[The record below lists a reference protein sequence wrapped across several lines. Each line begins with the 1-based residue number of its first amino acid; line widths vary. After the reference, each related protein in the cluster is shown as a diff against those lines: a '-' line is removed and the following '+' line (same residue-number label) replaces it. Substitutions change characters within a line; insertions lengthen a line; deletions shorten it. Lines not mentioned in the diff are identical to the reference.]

1 MRISEISAEE
11 LKSKLVVVGGP
22 TATGKSKVAIQ
33 IASKFNG
40 EIINADSVQ
49 VYKYMDVGSNKD
61 TLVETHEYIQSTLS
75 DGKSVNL
82 RAYKLNNTE
91 IKGWLFDVVSPDINF
106 TVADYQSLAEKVIQ
120 NIKSRGKL
128 PIIVGGTGLYIDAVL
143 KGYQVNQKPDE
154 KLRGELNNLS
164 VSDLQLRLEKLG
176 FELNLLNN
184 SDLNNPR
191 RLIRLIEKQGKQ
203 GRTDSNFKYDVLF
216 VYPDFDREDLMQK
229 IDMRVRQMIKNG
241 LIEEVQDLIKR
252 GYTLEHKAMQST
264 GYKQVLEY
272 IEGKIKSEQELIIAI
287 SKAHKQYAKR
297 QITWFEGK
305 GRGYDLHFRF
315 DFGMI

>member
-229 IDMRVRQMIKNG
+229 IDMRVRQMI
-241 LIEEVQDLIKR
+241 
-252 GYTLEHKAMQST
+252 
-264 GYKQVLEY
+264 
-272 IEGKIKSEQELIIAI
+272 
-287 SKAHKQYAKR
+287 
-297 QITWFEGK
+297 
-305 GRGYDLHFRF
+305 
-315 DFGMI
+315 